1 MKPSDTEQLF
11 FKITEHRAA
20 LAVQWLGLCV
30 FTAGALGS
38 IPGPGTKMPQAK
50 GPRQEKKKS
59 LNNFQKGYADK
70 KNKMGPWMR
79 YTY

>member
-70 KNKMGPWMR
+70 KK
-79 YTY
+79 